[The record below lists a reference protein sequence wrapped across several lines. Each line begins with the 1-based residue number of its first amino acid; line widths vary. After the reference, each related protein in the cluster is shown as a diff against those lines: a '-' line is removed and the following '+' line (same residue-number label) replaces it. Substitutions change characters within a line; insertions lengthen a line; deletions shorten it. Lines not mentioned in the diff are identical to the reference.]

1 MYGIR
6 DGGIGCYMLV
16 TLHRDTAIANSGI
29 LEVFVNIQSAV
40 MTFRSVDL

>member
-1 MYGIR
+1 MYGLR

-16 TLHRDTAIANSGI
+16 TLYRDTAIANSAI
-29 LEVFVNIQSAV
+29 FEVLDNIQSAV